1 MKLELDSNIL
11 LTMISIN
18 MTIIGL
24 TSLAEKKTIIGVDYG
39 KYLIN
44 KYKLFNIIP
53 MYVLLVLFAV
63 INILALL
70 TLYLTDF
77 NLRTTIFVGLTIC
90 LSFAIYYF
98 FGFILREN
106 SSVKAQIFEN
116 EFIGLYYKDPTP
128 PGAECDRVV
137 KMNNGF
143 RTTKRISSD
152 IVTYFNKFNND
163 TQKAFEESF
172 GPESYIY
179 KRGKR
184 ITKRYMALIG
194 HEPYD
199 YSGVDG
205 LNHIS
210 WEFFQLYRWSD
221 LQEKWIMEILSI
233 FNDKYAQN
241 SPEMRLNNIIRVMF
255 HINVFGRTD
264 NMFGY
269 RVMDYIYKYVKDAY
283 ICQCNVSAERV
294 EKEKI
299 LFGYYCQYLFTCILY
314 HYSEQS
320 HKLSIRLLKDLL
332 ASAGVDGH
340 ITKHDMLEILLM
352 QSAKYR
358 DVNTEQIATIVFN
371 YYNNITPK
379 EEITITLERA
389 REIIQNQSEEQLG
402 GTVSRT
408 ELFDEV
414 C

>member
-184 ITKRYMALIG
+184 TTKRYMALIG

-299 LFGYYCQYLFTCILY
+299 LFGYYCQYLFTCI
-314 HYSEQS
+314 HDNMAQS
-320 HKLSIRLLKDLL
+320 VTDGID
-332 ASAGVDGH
+332 GVDDDLFVKLGAKSKAKIKTWSFIIKDPKGKDFWRLNGKNNVTERIIWDGLSNVQKDSRFH
-340 ITKHDMLEILLM
+340 LL
-352 QSAKYR
+352 
-358 DVNTEQIATIVFN
+358 N
-371 YYNNITPK
+371 P
-379 EEITITLERA
+379 
-389 REIIQNQSEEQLG
+389 
-402 GTVSRT
+402 
-408 ELFDEV
+408 
-414 C
+414 